1 MIDHDHDHED
11 EGEKVRCER
20 CWSWDPLAD
29 QREDS
34 DPPLDVL
41 TSGTVFFDIIFTGM
55 SRMPRPGEEL
65 WATGMGSC
73 PGGIANLSTA
83 LARLGLRT
91 GLVAGFGDDAYA
103 DWMWETL
110 SRQERIDLSS
120 SPRFSNFHSALTVAM
135 TVEGDRAMVTHGHE
149 LPEPLQHYIR
159 QAPAARAAVV
169 DLAGDTTWWAELHA
183 RGTTMFA
190 DVGFDETGKWDPA
203 DLEPLQHCHA
213 FTPNAVE
220 AMGYTRTDSPA
231 KAVRKLAEIVPFA
244 VVTDGVAGSYAIDQ
258 STGEEAFCPSVAV
271 EAVDAT
277 GAGDVF
283 ASGILLGTLAGWP
296 LEQRMRF
303 ASLCSS
309 LAVQEFGGSL
319 SAPGWG
325 DISDWWRATKSAAEA
340 GDLRADFVRRDY
352 DFLDDIVPKHQVHGV
367 RRAQGT
373 FAGHSD
379 LSATSPSSAGEEGW
393 TL

>member
-1 MIDHDHDHED
+1 MNDHDHDD
-11 EGEKVRCER
+11 IRCER

-29 QREDS
+29 ERSPD

-41 TSGTVFFDIIFTGM
+41 TSGTVFFDIIFTGL
-55 SRMPRPGEEL
+55 SRLAQPGEEL

-110 SRQERIDLSS
+110 SLQERIDLSS
-120 SPRFSNFHSALTVAM
+120 SPRFQNFHSALTVAM
-135 TVEGDRAMVTHGHE
+135 TVEGDRAMVTHGHP
-149 LPEPLQHYIR
+149 LPESLERHILS
-159 QAPAARAAVV
+159 APQARAAVV
-169 DLAGDTTWWAELHA
+169 DLSGDTSWWRDLAT
-183 RGTTMFA
+183 RGTIMFA
-190 DVGFDETGKWDPA
+190 DVGFDETGRWDPA
-203 DLEPLQHCHA
+203 HLDPLQHCHA

-231 KAVRKLAEIVPFA
+231 KAVRKLSELVPFA

-258 STGEEAFCPSVAV
+258 STGEEAFCPAVAV

-283 ASGILLGTLAGWP
+283 ASAIVLGTLAGWP
-296 LEQRMRF
+296 LEERMKF

-325 DISDWWRATKSAAEA
+325 DISDWWTTTKSRADA
-340 GDLRADFVRRDY
+340 GDLRAEYVRKDY
-352 DFLDDIVPKHQVHGV
+352 AFLADIVPKHPVHGV

-379 LSATSPSSAGEEGW
+379 LSAASPPTP
-393 TL
+393 TLPVAEKS